1 MDLKNKHTV
10 ASVKAIKKKNLR
22 EKHSS
27 VRRGISITQSKLIS
41 FWLDAAADVLV
52 AFNKLY
58 I

>member
-41 FWLDAAADVLV
+41 F
-52 AFNKLY
+52 
-58 I
+58 